1 MPTTGSDAGPI
12 TADAVRE
19 IVMAETGLSAERL
32 TPDATLAELDISSL
46 DLASIV
52 FEIED
57 RFDVE
62 IAIDTLTPDLSFSE
76 LADRIAALA
85 AQ

>member
-1 MPTTGSDAGPI
+1 MPTTGPDAGPI

-32 TPDATLAELDISSL
+32 TADATLAELDISSL

-62 IAIDTLTPDLSFSE
+62 IAIDTLTPDLTFSE